1 MSSILTNTGA
11 MTALQTLKMV
21 NRSLTD
27 TQGMISTGKRVA
39 TAKDNSA
46 VWAISKAMESDVAG
60 FKRISDS
67 LSLGQATI
75 DVARKGAET
84 VTALLTQ
91 VKEKVVASQ
100 EENVDRNK
108 IQTDIDALRDQIAAV
123 VGASQFNGQY
133 LLENTEQTANSGGIN
148 VLASID
154 RSSDGTVASTDIR
167 VNKQDLGTGASS
179 IGASLTSL
187 TGANNDI
194 AGDGDAAAF
203 VMTGAATAPTG
214 TTTFGSASTDSVAAG
229 TAFSISITGTAGNGL
244 AATTDRN
251 DISYV
256 ARDGDTMADVVAGL
270 AQSFNSYAADD
281 LGTDTTV
288 NAVVQNGNEIAFT
301 GHDGTGDNFSLTVN
315 QYDPD
320 ASTTIGGR
328 LSALADVD
336 VTTQSGTDS
345 ALAAIDGLID
355 IAIDSAAAF
364 GSAQMRIETQSNFV
378 SGLTD
383 ALKSGIGTL
392 VDADMEETS
401 ARLQALQ
408 VQQQL
413 SIQAMSIAN
422 QAPQSLLSLFR

>member
-21 NRSLTD
+21 NRSLTE

-84 VTALLTQ
+84 VTELLTQ
-91 VKEKVVASQ
+91 VKEKIVASQ

-108 IQTDIDALRDQIAAV
+108 IQTDINALRDQIAAV

-154 RSSDGTVASTDIR
+154 RSGDGTVSSTDIR
-167 VNKQDLGTGASS
+167 VAKQDLGTGSSS
-179 IGASLTSL
+179 IGASLTAL

-194 AGDGDAAAF
+194 TGDGDAAAY

-214 TTTFGSASTDSVAAG
+214 TTTFGTASTDSVAAG
-229 TAFSISITGTAGNGL
+229 TGFSITITGTAGNGL
-244 AATTDRN
+244 AATSGRN

-270 AQSFNSYAADD
+270 AASFNSYATND
-281 LGTDTTV
+281 LGAGSTV
-288 NAVVQNGNEIAFT
+288 NATVQNGNEIVFT
-301 GHDGTGDNFSLTVN
+301 GHDNTGDNFSMTVN
-315 QYDPD
+315 QYDPS
-320 ASTTIGGR
+320 ATTTIGGR
-328 LSALADVD
+328 LSALADVN
-336 VTTQSGTDS
+336 VTTQTGADA
-345 ALAAIDGLID
+345 ALTAIDGLID

-364 GSAQMRIETQSNFV
+364 GSAQMRIETQSDFV

>member
-21 NRSLTD
+21 NRSLGE
-27 TQGMISTGKRVA
+27 TQSMISTGKRVA

-84 VTALLTQ
+84 VTDLLTQ
-91 VKEKVVASQ
+91 VKEKIVASQ

-108 IQTDIDALRDQIAAV
+108 IQTDINALRDQISAV

-133 LLENTEQTANSGGIN
+133 LLENTSQTAGTGGIN

-154 RSSDGTVASTDIR
+154 RSSDGSVSSTDIR
-167 VNKQDLGTGASS
+167 VNKQDLGTGASE
-179 IGASLTSL
+179 IGAALTAL
-187 TGANNDI
+187 TGAANNL
-194 AGDGDAAAF
+194 AGDGDGAAF
-203 VMTGAATAPTG
+203 LMTGAATAPTG
-214 TTTFGSASTDSVAAG
+214 TTTFGTAATGTVAAG
-229 TAFSISITGTAGNGL
+229 TAFSIAISGSAGGGLTNTAG
-244 AATTDRN
+244 RN
-251 DISYV
+251 DISFV
-256 ARDGDTMADVVAGL
+256 AREGDTYADVVSGL
-270 AQSFNSYAADD
+270 TAAFNAYATADQ
-281 LGTDTTV
+281 GASTSV
-288 NAVVQNGNEIAFT
+288 GAVSSGNTITFT
-301 GHDGTGDNFSLTVN
+301 GHDSVGPNFSLTVN
-315 QYDPD
+315 EY
-320 ASTTIGGR
+320 ASDSTTTIGGR
-328 LSALADVD
+328 LSALSDVD
-336 VTTQSGTDS
+336 VTTQSGADA
-345 ALAAIDGLID
+345 ALTAIDGLID
-355 IAIDSAAAF
+355 IAIDSASAF
-364 GSAQMRIETQSNFV
+364 GSAQMRIETQSDFV
-378 SGLTD
+378 TGLTD
-383 ALKSGIGTL
+383 ALRSGIGTL
-392 VDADMEETS
+392 VDADMEATS